1 MFKNHRYLYLTLLCL
16 VILDALIWR
25 LVLFPERH
33 DDLELYFLDVG
44 QGDSQLI
51 LSDGV
56 KVLIDGGQPNGKV
69 LNALGKVL
77 SVTERYIDLVI
88 MSHPQLD
95 HYGGLIDVAKNYE
108 VGAFIGNGKKGEYA
122 AYFELEKILKEKN
135 IPMVALGEGDRIKYR
150 EAIFNVLNPSTKKLK
165 DKELNETS
173 LVIMLKKGGLKSLYT
188 GDIGAKT
195 EQELAKKYDL
205 DAHILKISHHGSRF
219 SSDLVFLKE
228 VSPAMAAIGVGKNSY
243 GHPTPQ
249 TLARLASIGSAV
261 ARTDKEGTI
270 KVIYDGLNLKIYR
283 L

>member
-1 MFKNHRYLYLTLLCL
+1 MFKNHRYLYLTILCF
-16 VILDALIWR
+16 VVLDVLIWR

-33 DDLELYFLDVG
+33 KDLELYFLDVG

-56 KVLIDGGQPNGKV
+56 KVLIDGGRPNGQ
-69 LNALGKVL
+69 ALSAL
-77 SVTERYIDLVI
+77 AEILPATDRYLDLIV
-88 MSHPQLD
+88 MTHPQLD
-95 HYGGLIDVAKNYE
+95 HYGGLIEVAKNYQ
-108 VGAFIGNGKKGEYA
+108 IGVFLNNGHQGEYA
-122 AYFELEKILKEKN
+122 AYFDLEKILKEKN
-135 IPMVALGEGDRIKYR
+135 ITTITLGEGDRIKYR
-150 EAIFNVLNPSTKKLK
+150 DAVLSVLNPSPRTLK
-165 DKELNETS
+165 SKDLNDTS
-173 LVIMLKKGGLKSLYT
+173 VVLMLEKSGLKALYT

-205 DAHILKISHHGSRF
+205 DAHILKVSHHGSRF
-219 SSDLVFLKE
+219 SSDIGFLKE
-228 VSPAMAAIGVGKNSY
+228 VSPVMATIGVGKNSY

-249 TLARLASIGSAV
+249 TLARLASIGSTV